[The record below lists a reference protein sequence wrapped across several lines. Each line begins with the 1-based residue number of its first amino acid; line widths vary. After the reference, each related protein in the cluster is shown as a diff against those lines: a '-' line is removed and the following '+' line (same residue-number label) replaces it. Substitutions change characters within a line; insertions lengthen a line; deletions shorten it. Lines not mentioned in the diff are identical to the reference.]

1 MPSWTLKT
9 TEAEWGRGVK
19 RQEVALRLFLSVL
32 QNHNENCVKRERE
45 REGQRDKAF
54 NWEKIKVVT
63 MTN

>member
-1 MPSWTLKT
+1 M
-9 TEAEWGRGVK
+9 K

-32 QNHNENCVKRERE
+32 QNHNENWVARERE
-45 REGQRDKAF
+45 REGQRNKAF